1 MFLLKLTTPRLQ
13 MCLAHRRLIVVSLP
27 FSHHIAPLF
36 IPSHHLVSHLVRCSA
51 LTSHPIE
58 INKPSYANR
67 HVCISSNRLQSKVK
81 HCIIKSCIN
90 MVKQQTNKEKT
101 TCQHMPTRTAAP
113 RRLSFC
119 KIQCVSSLCQV
130 LCHTGFHMEP
140 SFGVLESGC
149 DRQKLQNMCFY
160 HNEELILKVV
170 GFDATTFALL
180 SIIFTRFVWSQQF
193 F

>member
-90 MVKQQTNKEKT
+90 MVKQQTNKQTKKKLHANI
-101 TCQHMPTRTAAP
+101 CQLGQ
-113 RRLSFC
+113 RRLDGCRFVRFNVFRHYVKSSATLVFTWSQVLGFWKAGVTGRSC
-119 KIQCVSSLCQV
+119 KICA
-130 LCHTGFHMEP
+130 F
-140 SFGVLESGC
+140 
-149 DRQKLQNMCFY
+149 
-160 HNEELILKVV
+160 
-170 GFDATTFALL
+170 TT
-180 SIIFTRFVWSQQF
+180 TRS
-193 F
+193 